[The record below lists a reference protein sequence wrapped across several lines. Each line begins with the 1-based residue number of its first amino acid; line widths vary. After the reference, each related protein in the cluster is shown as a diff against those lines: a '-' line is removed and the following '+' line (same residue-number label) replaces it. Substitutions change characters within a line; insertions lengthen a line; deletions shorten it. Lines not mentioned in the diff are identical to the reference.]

1 MVGLLTTNQEKF
13 VMILDSFRQDVRVG
27 FRVLFKDKA
36 FCFLAVLV
44 LGLGIGGATT
54 QFTVVN
60 AVVLRGFSFPY
71 PAQLMNIGLIDPQ
84 ASASNNN
91 FGLGVIP
98 WTQDY
103 EDLRNAQQSF
113 AMMAGY
119 LSRRTVNVTYK
130 NNPQRYAGAYVTED
144 FLKIL
149 GVSPIMGRDF
159 TPADNKPGAEKVTIL
174 SHEIW
179 RRDFNRDPNIIG
191 QSVRMNG
198 KAATIIGVMPPNFKF
213 PVEEQLW
220 VPLYNEFPPRQRGDL
235 TELVNGSPPSV
246 MGRLKPGVTI
256 DQANAEFVGLAR
268 RLAQDNPKTNSTLVS
283 ASVQPLLNA
292 LAGPQLRQ
300 QVWGMLAAVV
310 LVLLIAC
317 VNVMNM
323 QFGRAA
329 LRAKEVAMRGALGAT
344 RWRIV
349 RQMLTESFVVA
360 VFGAV
365 AGVVLAYWGVDMLVR
380 ATSALPNPLKLPYW
394 IQFKIDGSVLVFTVA
409 ITLVA
414 TLASGLVPALV
425 AAKGNSAEILKEG
438 GRGNS
443 SRLVNII
450 TRVLVVGQIA
460 LTAAL
465 LIAATLQIKSIRN
478 QVTLNYG
485 YDENAV
491 YTARIALMEGAYPT
505 EEARREFLFR
515 AVRAL
520 RAKPQFDSVAMSD
533 RFRMTFAGQGQYEVD
548 GQNYVADRDRPL
560 GNFEGVSDNYFATL
574 GLKILEGRDFTIDDA
589 DAKQPVAIVNA
600 SFARKYY
607 GHESP
612 IGRRVRFFNPGQ
624 PQPWRTIVGVVPD
637 TLMQGP
643 FDQETD
649 TAGIYL
655 PLLGENPAEQYCTI
669 IVRPRP
675 GQRADTLGPALS
687 KAVAE
692 LDSNLPIYYIG
703 TPSQL
708 HSEILGRNRIV
719 ATLFAIF
726 GAVAFVLSAVGLYG
740 VMSFSVNQ
748 RTQEFGIRM
757 ALGADAA
764 RIFRMVMT
772 QGAWQLVIGLVLGAG
787 SAALLLGVV
796 AAAALQNL
804 LFKVNALD
812 PSIYFAVAAL
822 LTIVAAA
829 SCFVP
834 ARRATRVDPMVAL
847 RYE

>member
-1 MVGLLTTNQEKF
+1 MFE
-13 VMILDSFRQDVRVG
+13 SFFQDVRVG
-27 FRVLFKDKA
+27 LRVLFKEKS

-44 LGLGIGGATT
+44 LALGIGGATT

-60 AVVLRGFSFPY
+60 ATVLRGFSFPY
-71 PAQLMNIGLIDPQ
+71 PEQLMSVGLIDPQ
-84 ASASNNN
+84 ASAQNNN
-91 FGLGVIP
+91 FGLGNIP
-98 WTQDY
+98 TAQDY
-103 EDLRNAQQSF
+103 EDLRAAQQSF
-113 AMMAGY
+113 AQMAGY
-119 LSRRTVNVTYK
+119 LSGSTINVTYK
-130 NNPQRYAGAYVTED
+130 NNPQRYTGAYITED
-144 FLKIL
+144 LFRII

-159 TPADNKPGAEKVTIL
+159 TADDNKPGSEKVAIL

-179 RRDFNRDPNIIG
+179 KRDFNGDPNIVG
-191 QSVRMNG
+191 QSVRING

-213 PVEEQLW
+213 PFSDQLW
-220 VPLYNEFPPRQRGDL
+220 VPLYNEFPPIPRGQ
-235 TELVNGSPPSV
+235 LVIGANNAAPAV
-246 MGRLKPGVTI
+246 MGRLKPGVSI
-256 DQANAEFVGLAR
+256 DQVNAEFVGLAR
-268 RLAQDNPKTNSTLVS
+268 RLAQDNPKTNSTLTS
-283 ASVQPLLNA
+283 ANVQPLLKA
-292 LAGPQLRQ
+292 MTGPQLRQ
-300 QVWGMLAAVV
+300 QVWGMLAAVI

-329 LRAKEVAMRGALGAT
+329 LRAKELAIRGALGAT

-360 VFGAV
+360 AFGAV
-365 AGVVLAYWGVDMLVR
+365 AGVLLAYWAVDLLIR
-380 ATSALPNPLKLPYW
+380 ATNSLPFPPPYW
-394 IQFKIDGSVLVFTVA
+394 IQYRIDGPVLVFTIA

-414 TLASGLVPALV
+414 TIVSGLVPALISS
-425 AAKGNSAEILKEG
+425 KGNAAEIMKEG

-485 YDENAV
+485 YDESAI
-491 YTARIALMEGAYPT
+491 YTARMALMEGAYPT
-505 EEARREFLFR
+505 QDARRGFFLR

-520 RAKPQFDSVAMSD
+520 RAKPQFESVAMSD

-548 GQNYVADRDRPL
+548 GQNYTTDRDRPR
-560 GNFEGVSDNYFATL
+560 GNFESVSDNYFATL
-574 GLKILEGRDFTIDDA
+574 GLKILEGRDFTIDDS

-607 GHESP
+607 SNESP
-612 IGRRVRFFNPGQ
+612 IGRRIRIYNPGQ

-643 FDQETD
+643 FDQQTD
-649 TAGIYL
+649 TGGFYM
-655 PLLGENPAEQYCTI
+655 PLLGADPATQFCTI
-669 IVRPRP
+669 IVRPCP
-675 GQRADTLGPALS
+675 GQRADTLGSALS
-687 KAVAE
+687 RAVAE
-692 LDSNLPIYYIG
+692 LDSNLPTYFAG
-703 TPSQL
+703 TPARL
-708 HSEILGRNRIV
+708 HDEILGGNRII
-719 ATLFAIF
+719 ATLFGIF

-740 VMSFSVNQ
+740 VMSFSVTQ

-772 QGAWQLVIGLVLGAG
+772 QGAWQLGIGLVLGAG
-787 SAALLLGVV
+787 GAALLLGVL
-796 AAAALQNL
+796 AAAALQNI
-804 LFKVNALD
+804 LFKVNTLD
-812 PSIYFAVAAL
+812 PFIYFAVAGMLAL
-822 LTIVAAA
+822 VAAA

-834 ARRATRVDPMVAL
+834 ARRATLVDPIVAL